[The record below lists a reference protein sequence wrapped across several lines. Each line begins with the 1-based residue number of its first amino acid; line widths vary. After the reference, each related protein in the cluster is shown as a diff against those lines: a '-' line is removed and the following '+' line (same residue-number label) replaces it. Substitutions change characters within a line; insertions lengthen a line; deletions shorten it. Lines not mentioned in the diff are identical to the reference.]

1 MLKRDS
7 TRKDTVLR
15 IPLVLV
21 WLCLFIP
28 CPAVAWQGKILD
40 VHDGDTVTVAPEGDA
55 TTPVVI
61 RLYGVDAPELDQPG
75 GDAARVWLAGQ
86 LPAGSKVEV
95 IPYGVDRY
103 GRALA
108 LLQRGKAGKRRTLNS
123 DLVAAGHAWVEPRYC
138 RAKFCRE
145 WAKLET
151 QARRERRGLWQN
163 ERPLRP
169 AAWRKLHKGQ

>member
-7 TRKDTVLR
+7 TRKATVLR

-40 VHDGDTVTVAPEGDA
+40 VHDGDTVTVAPGGDA
-55 TTPVVI
+55 TTPVTI

-103 GRALA
+103 GRAQA

-138 RAKFCRE
+138 RAKKMCQV
-145 WAKLET
+145 WLGLQMAAQET
-151 QARRERRGLWQN
+151 RQGLWGDAK
-163 ERPLRP
+163 PVKP
-169 AAWRKLHKGQ
+169 WTWRKSR

>member
-1 MLKRDS
+1 MLKRDPVWEAA
-7 TRKDTVLR
+7 VLH

-21 WLCLFIP
+21 CLCLFIS
-28 CPAVAWQGKILD
+28 CPAVAWQGKISD
-40 VHDGDTVTVAPEGDA
+40 VHDGDTVTVAPGGDA
-55 TTPVVI
+55 ATPVTI
-61 RLYGVDAPELDQPG
+61 RLYGVDAPEMDQSG
-75 GDAARVWLAGQ
+75 GAAARAWLAKQ
-86 LPAGSKVEV
+86 LPTGATVEV

-138 RAKFCRE
+138 RAKFCRK

-151 QARRERRGLWQN
+151 KARRDRLGFWRDEH
-163 ERPLRP
+163 PLRP
-169 AAWRKLHKGQ
+169 SAWRKLRKTQ

>member
-1 MLKRDS
+1 M
-7 TRKDTVLR
+7 LR

-40 VHDGDTVTVAPEGDA
+40 VHDGDTVTVAPGGDA
-55 TTPVVI
+55 TTPVAI

-75 GDAARVWLAGQ
+75 GDAARAWLAGQ
-86 LPAGSKVEV
+86 LPVGASVEV
-95 IPYGVDRY
+95 ISYGVDRY
-103 GRALA
+103 GRALG
-108 LLQRGKAGKRRTLNS
+108 LLQCGAARRRTLNS
-123 DLVAAGHAWVEPRYC
+123 SLVAAGHAWVEPRYC

-151 QARRERRGLWQN
+151 KARQERRGLWRD
-163 ERPLRP
+163 ERLLRP
-169 AAWRKLHKGQ
+169 SAWRKLRKGQ